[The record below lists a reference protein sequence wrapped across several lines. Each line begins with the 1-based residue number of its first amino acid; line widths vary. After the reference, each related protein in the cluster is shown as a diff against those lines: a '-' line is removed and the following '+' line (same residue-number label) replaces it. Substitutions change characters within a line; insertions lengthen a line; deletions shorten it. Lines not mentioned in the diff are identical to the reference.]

1 MRAAALLAAACLPAA
16 PALAADGDAQ
26 RHLGGGFL
34 TLIWEN
40 DIFAGEDRKYT
51 NGTFLRYTAPENRL
65 HGWAEWLKGGLRGF
79 TPAENWTM
87 AYGFGHSMF
96 TASDI
101 NDPDPPP
108 DDRPYAAAFVGSA
121 SLFADAGDRLDV
133 WSLDLALVGPAALG
147 EEIQSWIH
155 DTFTGDDPQ
164 GWDTQL
170 ENELAFRVLYEQTRR
185 YPLASLGGGIG
196 VDALPR
202 GSVALGTLETSA
214 GAGVMLRV
222 GDDLG
227 SDYGPDRV
235 RRAVAGPSFAGDGRG
250 GWQVFAAADALLV
263 GRNLFLDGNTFRD
276 SRSVDT
282 EPLVGE
288 FSLGAAYAWENT
300 VLSYTHVFRTEEFE
314 TQEEW
319 GVFGSVNLRLRF

>member
-1 MRAAALLAAACLPAA
+1 MRAAALLAAACLPAC
-16 PALAADGDAQ
+16 PAFASGDDAG
-26 RHLGGGFL
+26 RLPGRGFL

-65 HGWAEWLKGGLRGF
+65 HGWAEWLKEGLRGVA
-79 TPAENWTM
+79 PAEDWTM

-96 TASDI
+96 TSSDV
-101 NDPDPPP
+101 NDPDPPL
-108 DDRPYAAAFVGSA
+108 DDRPYAAAFVATA
-121 SLFADAGDRLDV
+121 SLFADAGDRLDAFSV
-133 WSLDLALVGPAALG
+133 DLALVGPAALG
-147 EEIQSWIH
+147 EEIQSWVH

-185 YPLASLGGGIG
+185 YPLARFGAGHGMD
-196 VDALPR
+196 VLPR

-227 SDYGPDRV
+227 ADFGPDRV
-235 RRAVAGPSFAGDGRG
+235 RRAVAGPSFAGDGG
-250 GWQVFAAADALLV
+250 GWQLFAAADALLV

-276 SRSVDT
+276 SRSVDA

-288 FSLGAAYAWENT
+288 FSLGAAYAWENA
-300 VLSYTHVFRTEEFE
+300 VLSYAHVFRTEEFE

-319 GVFGSVNLRLRF
+319 GVFGSVNLRVRF